1 MADTLG
7 GFLRA
12 RREQLSPEQAGLP
25 AGVRR
30 RVPGLRRE
38 EVAYLAGISPEYY
51 LRLEQGRNQHPSD
64 EILDSLASAL
74 QLDDDAIVYLHR
86 LAHPAPAARRRRPR
100 RQGSDATLQPLLD
113 GWPLTPAYAQGPDG
127 RVVAANPLAVALCP
141 FFAVGH
147 NPLRAAFLEPE
158 MRSLY
163 PQWDDMTAKAVSGLR
178 AVLSLDDADPDLLA
192 TIGELTVASQRFRTL
207 WAKRDVRRRATGHTR
222 FDHPQVGTLD
232 LRYEKLLRPE
242 AQQLLVIYHADP
254 GSPSAEGLQLLA
266 GLTSGRDGAV
276 D

>member
-7 GFLRA
+7 AFLRT

-25 AGVRR
+25 AGERR

-38 EVAYLAGISPEYY
+38 EVAHLAGISPEYY

-64 EILDSLASAL
+64 QILESLAAAL
-74 QLDDDAIVYLHR
+74 QLDDDAVAYLHR
-86 LAHPAPAARRRRPR
+86 LAHPTPSARRRRPR
-100 RQGSDATLQPLLD
+100 PRAASADHLQPLLD
-113 GWPLTPAYAQGPDG
+113 SWPLTAAYAQGTAG
-127 RVVAANPLAVALCP
+127 RVVAANRLAVILCP
-141 FFAVGH
+141 FFAVGS

-178 AVLSLDDADPDLLA
+178 ATLSIDDTDPELLE
-192 TIGELTVASQRFRTL
+192 TVGELTVASERFRTL
-207 WAKRDVRRRATGHTR
+207 WAKREVRRRSTGHTR
-222 FDHPQVGTLD
+222 FNHPLVGQLE

-242 AQQLLVIYHADP
+242 ARQLLVLYYADQD
-254 GSPSAEGLQLLA
+254 SADAERLQLLA
-266 GLTSGRDGAV
+266 GL
-276 D
+276 